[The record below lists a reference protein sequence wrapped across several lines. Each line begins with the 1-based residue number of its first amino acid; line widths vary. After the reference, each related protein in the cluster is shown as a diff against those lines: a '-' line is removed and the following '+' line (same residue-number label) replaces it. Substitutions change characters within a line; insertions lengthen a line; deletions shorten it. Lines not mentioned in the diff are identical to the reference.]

1 MYICVPAPLELP
13 QLTPF
18 TPQNGVS
25 RELLERWCPD
35 PRNGLIVTGYSVE
48 GTMAKQIMNEPTEIA
63 AVMTA
68 NRGAN
73 NRRGGG
79 DGGDGSQVM
88 IPRRCS
94 VEELSFAAHVD
105 YGQNSGFIEEVGA
118 KVVILVHGEHNNMG
132 RLKSALLSK
141 NSERKEGEKVKI
153 YSPKN
158 CEELRIPFKGDK
170 VAKVPTNP
178 PIYCFPSSSFST
190 LLT

>member
-1 MYICVPAPLELP
+1 
-13 QLTPF
+13 
-18 TPQNGVS
+18 
-25 RELLERWCPD
+25 
-35 PRNGLIVTGYSVE
+35 
-48 GTMAKQIMNEPTEIA
+48 MNEPTEIPA
-63 AVMTA
+63 IMTA
-68 NRGAN
+68 NRGGG
-73 NRRGGG
+73 NRRG
-79 DGGDGSQVM
+79 DGDGSQVM

-141 NSERKEGEKVKI
+141 NSDKKDKDKVKI

-170 VAKVPTNP
+170 VAKVIIPDALKFERDLANPTTRLSANSHRNP
-178 PIYCFPSSSFST
+178 HQQH
-190 LLT
+190 L

>member
-1 MYICVPAPLELP
+1 
-13 QLTPF
+13 
-18 TPQNGVS
+18 
-25 RELLERWCPD
+25 
-35 PRNGLIVTGYSVE
+35 
-48 GTMAKQIMNEPTEIA
+48 MAKQIMNEPIEIA
-63 AVMTA
+63 AIMTA

-79 DGGDGSQVM
+79 GDGDGSQVM

-141 NSERKEGEKVKI
+141 NSERREGEKVKI

-170 VAKVPTNP
+170 VAKVLSPT
-178 PIYCFPSSSFST
+178 ISCFLPYTNRRGRLWASWRRNHHRRRRSRRTSSSRASWSRMT
-190 LLT
+190 LSYR